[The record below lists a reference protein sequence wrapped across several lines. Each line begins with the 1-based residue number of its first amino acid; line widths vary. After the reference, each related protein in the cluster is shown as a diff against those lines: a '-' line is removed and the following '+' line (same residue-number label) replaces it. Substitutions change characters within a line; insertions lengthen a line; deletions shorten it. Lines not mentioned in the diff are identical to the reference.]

1 MLIETL
7 KYILLFPFSFLYGVV
22 TGIRNWLFDKKILS
36 STEFSLPIIGIGNL
50 AVGGTGKTPH
60 AEFVL
65 SILQNEYKTALL
77 SRGYKRQTS
86 GFVLA
91 DEHCNSATIGDEPY
105 QIFRKFPNIT
115 VAVDEKRVPGVQQ
128 LLTLEV
134 DLQLIVLDDA
144 FQHRRIKAGLS
155 ILLTEYAKPYTRDVM
170 LPSGRLREWKRG
182 SNRAD
187 VIIVTKCPDEIE
199 DFSLIRQKL
208 KLQEQQELY
217 FSTYIYDEIVPAFP
231 NEQEQ
236 QWTCQRLTETKANVL
251 LLTAIVSPKLIVDYL
266 KQYTDNVES
275 LSFSDHYDFREK
287 DFELIKQRFNQ
298 LPANKLIIVTEKD
311 AARLVSNPQ
320 LPEELKL
327 HIFALPIRVKILENK
342 EEIFIKKLNDYV
354 GTN

>member
-1 MLIETL
+1 MLKETL
-7 KYILLFPFSFLYGVV
+7 KYILLFPFSLLYGVV
-22 TGIRNWLFDKKILS
+22 TGIRNLLYDKKILS

-65 SILQNEYKTALL
+65 SVLQNEYKTALL

-105 QIFRKFPNIT
+105 QIFCKFPNIT
-115 VAVDEKRVPGVQQ
+115 VAVDEKRVHGVQQ
-128 LLTLEV
+128 LFTLKS

-155 ILLTEYAKPYTRDVM
+155 ILLTEYAKPYTRDAM

-182 SNRAD
+182 SRRANI
-187 VIIVTKCPDEIE
+187 VIVTKCPNEIK
-199 DFSLIRQKL
+199 DFDVIRQE
-208 KLQEQQELY
+208 LQLAETQELY
-217 FSTYIYDEIVPAFP
+217 FSTYIYDEIVPVFP
-231 NEQEQ
+231 SMQKE
-236 QWTCQRLTETKANVL
+236 QWTCQRLAETKANVL
-251 LLTAIVSPKLIVDYL
+251 LLTAIVSPKLIADYL
-266 KQYTDNVES
+266 KQYTDNIER
-275 LSFSDHYDFREK
+275 LSFPDHYDFREK
-287 DFELIKQRFNQ
+287 DFEVIKKRFNR
-298 LPANKLIIVTEKD
+298 LSENKLIIVTEKD
-311 AARLVSNPQ
+311 AARLVNNR
-320 LPEELKL
+320 LFPEELKS

-342 EEIFIKKLNDYV
+342 EEVFIKKLNDYV